1 MTSRSGGL
9 LELVARG
16 KKDVFFTSN
25 PTVSFFH
32 SVYLRSAAFSKEIYV
47 VKPRNAPEWGHWVD
61 FDIDHRGDLVRQFYL
76 RIQLPTWLPTSVASV
91 NMNGLVTDASG
102 VTFGYCNNIGFQM
115 LGAIQVFQDQVMIHE
130 LHGEYLDWRLR
141 QANGFATS
149 FLISSETGGREETP
163 LAIARSLS
171 LGVLRVPLPIFGSQ
185 HIHDPGLPM
194 VALKQQRFRL
204 RMYIRNLD
212 EVVVASDGRIKPN
225 PWNMPLRIQSSP
237 NGPID
242 ITQKTLPRSA
252 MKNIDMSLETTQI
265 YVPADVQVFL
275 KSQTLR
281 FPFQS
286 AQFQQFTIE
295 DNQLTAAAPPF
306 NINFQYPMTIDFIG
320 SADRFL
326 LGIRS
331 EASTLAGQRTNLRP
345 APGLST
351 RFIKNLRL
359 NIANIDRIQT
369 ADIPI
374 VRELAS
380 YWKNYRMGLDLADT
394 SLPQEIYTI
403 TFGGYD
409 VGEPAG
415 TLNLTRAVLPTM
427 FLNLAATAYDPRTI
441 SRKAVALLYAET
453 WNVFEIAGGKGKMM
467 FDDT

>member
-1 MTSRSGGL
+1 
-9 LELVARG
+9 
-16 KKDVFFTSN
+16 
-25 PTVSFFH
+25 
-32 SVYLRSAAFSKEIYV
+32 
-47 VKPRNAPEWGHWVD
+47 
-61 FDIDHRGDLVRQFYL
+61 
-76 RIQLPTWLPTSVASV
+76 
-91 NMNGLVTDASG
+91 
-102 VTFGYCNNIGFQM
+102 
-115 LGAIQVFQDQVMIHE
+115 
-130 LHGEYLDWRLR
+130 
-141 QANGFATS
+141 
-149 FLISSETGGREETP
+149 
-163 LAIARSLS
+163 
-171 LGVLRVPLPIFGSQ
+171 
-185 HIHDPGLPM
+185 
-194 VALKQQRFRL
+194 
-204 RMYIRNLD
+204 
-212 EVVVASDGRIKPN
+212 
-225 PWNMPLRIQSSP
+225 
-237 NGPID
+237 
-242 ITQKTLPRSA
+242 

-265 YVPADVQVFL
+265 YVPADVRVFL

-306 NINFQYPMTIDFIG
+306 NINFQFPMTIDFIG

-331 EASTLAGQRTNLRP
+331 EASTLAGQRTNLPP

-369 ADIPI
+369 ADVPI

-380 YWKNYRMGLDLADT
+380 YWKNYRMGLDLANT

-427 FLNLAATAYDPRTI
+427 YLNLAATAYDPRTI

>member
-32 SVYLRSAAFSKEIYV
+32 SVYVRSAAFSKEIYV

-61 FDIDHRGDLVRQFYL
+61 FDIDHRGDLAREFYL
-76 RIQLPTWLPTSVASV
+76 RIQLPTWLPTTVANT
-91 NMNGLVTDASG
+91 NMKGLVTDASG
-102 VTFGYCNNIGFQM
+102 VSFGYCNNIGFQM
-115 LGAIQVFQDQVMIHE
+115 LGAIQVYQDQVLLHE

-141 QANGFATS
+141 QKHGFATS
-149 FLISSETGGREETP
+149 LLVSSETGGREETQ
-163 LAIARSLS
+163 LAIARSATPGL
-171 LGVLRVPLPIFGSQ
+171 LRVPLPILGSQ
-185 HIHDPGLPM
+185 RLGDPGLPM

-204 RMYIRNLD
+204 RIYIRNLED
-212 EVVVASDGRIKPN
+212 VIVASDSRIRPN
-225 PWNMPLRIQSSP
+225 PWNMPLCIQSSP

-242 ITQKTLPRSA
+242 TSQKTLARPT
-252 MKNIDMSLETTQI
+252 MKNIDMSLETVQI
-265 YVPADVQVFL
+265 YVPSDVQVFL

-281 FPFQS
+281 FPFKTV
-286 AQFQQFTIE
+286 QFQQFTIE
-295 DNQLTAAAPPF
+295 DNQMTAAAPPF
-306 NINFQYPMTIDFIG
+306 NINFQFPMNVDFIG
-320 SADRFL
+320 SADVLL

-351 RFIKNLRL
+351 QFINNLRL
-359 NIANIDRIQT
+359 NIANIDRIQI

-374 VRELAS
+374 VREVAS
-380 YWKNYRMGLDLADT
+380 YWKNERMGLDLLDN

-403 TFGGYD
+403 SFGGY
-409 VGEPAG
+409 GFSEPAG
-415 TLNLTRAVLPTM
+415 TLNFTRAVLPTM
-427 FLNLAATAYDPRTI
+427 YLNLASTAYDPRTI
-441 SRKAVALLYAET
+441 SRKAFALLYAET
-453 WNVFEIAGGKGKMM
+453 WNVFEITSGKGKMM